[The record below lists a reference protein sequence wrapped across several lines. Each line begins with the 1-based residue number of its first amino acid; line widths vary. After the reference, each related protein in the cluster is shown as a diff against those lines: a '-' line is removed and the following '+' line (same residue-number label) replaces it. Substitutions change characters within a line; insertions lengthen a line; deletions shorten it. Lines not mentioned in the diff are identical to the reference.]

1 MKSTSKENDRIRN
14 ILRALPDN
22 PGVYQF
28 YDSAETL
35 LYVGKAK
42 NLKKR
47 VTSYFN
53 KEAGLSGKITVL
65 VRKVADIKT
74 IIVDSEYDA
83 LLLENSL
90 IKKYQPRY
98 NVMLKDD
105 KTYPWICIKNES
117 FPRIFPTRSLVRDG
131 SQYFGPYASVRM
143 MNNLLE
149 LIRQIYPLRTCGFKL
164 NETNIKLR
172 KIKVCLEY
180 HIGNCKGPCEGL
192 QSQEDYDDTIREI
205 REIVKGNIHSV
216 GQQLRKLMLE
226 SAAQY
231 DFEKAQMIK
240 EKLELLEKYQ
250 SKSTVVSQSVN
261 NVDVFTILEDQQTGY
276 VNFMKVING
285 SIVQAQTVEI
295 RKKLDE
301 TAEDLLLI
309 ALADMRERKLSDGK
323 EILLPFP
330 IHIDIP
336 GVEIQIPV
344 RGEKKKLIE
353 LSQRN
358 AYYFKTEKE
367 KKLEL
372 TDPERHSKR
381 ILERMKLDL
390 HLKELPDYIECFDNS
405 NIQGD
410 YAVSA
415 MVVFRK
421 AKPSKKDYRHF
432 NIRTVQG
439 PDDFASMQEVIT
451 RRYKRL
457 IEEKTPLPQL
467 IIVDG
472 GKGQLSAAVNSLELL
487 GLKGKI
493 GVIGIAKKLEEI
505 YYPNDPLPLYLNKK
519 SETLR
524 IIQQMRDEAH
534 RFGITHHR
542 KKREKQTTKTE
553 LTEIKGIGDNV
564 ADLLLRK
571 FRSVKKVSGASVEE
585 LEKTIGKKRAGLVYN
600 HFNPK
605 V

>member
-1 MKSTSKENDRIRN
+1 MKSASKENDRIRN

-28 YDSAETL
+28 YDITDTL

-53 KEAGLSGKITVL
+53 KEEGLSGKITVL
-65 VRKVADIKT
+65 VRKIADIKT

-105 KTYPWICIKNES
+105 KTYPWICIKNEA

-149 LIRQIYPLRTCGFKL
+149 LIRQIYPLRTCSFNL

-192 QSQEDYDDTIREI
+192 QSLEDYENTIRDI
-205 REIVKGNIHSV
+205 REIVKGNMHNVS
-216 GQQLRKLMLE
+216 QQLRKLMLE
-226 SAAQY
+226 SATIY
-231 DFEKAQMIK
+231 DFEKAQIIK

-250 SKSTVVSQSVN
+250 SKSTVVSQSIN
-261 NVDVFTILEDQQTGY
+261 NVDVFTILEDQHAGY

-336 GVEIQIPV
+336 GIEIQIPV

-381 ILERMKLDL
+381 ILEKMKSDL
-390 HLKELPDYIECFDNS
+390 HLKDLPDYIECFDNS

-472 GKGQLSAAVNSLELL
+472 GKGQLSAAVSSLELL

-542 KKREKQTTKTE
+542 KKREKQTIKTE
-553 LTEIKGIGDNV
+553 LTEIKGIGDNA

-571 FRSVKKVSGASVEE
+571 FRSVKNVSVASIEE
-585 LEKTIGKKRAGLVYN
+585 LEKTIGKKRADVVYK
-600 HFNPK
+600 HFNPL